1 MAKLVDAPGLGP
13 DAVQACRFES
23 DSPHHRYE
31 REAVQKECLP
41 SIFQLFKSTGPVFRI
56 HSNANTGLLTKRERR
71 EPLPSL
77 HNSVLVAAAAGAF
90 IVMMMVMMVLAAIA
104 LMFVMMVVITTT
116 AGAFLFVMVVM
127 LAATA
132 GTFLF
137 IVMMVV
143 TAAAATAFLLIM
155 VMMAAATAAA
165 FILAMMMVVT
175 AATARAFLII
185 MMMVMTAA
193 AATAAAGMAFNAN
206 RFKSFFNFRNFK
218 TDHAEHLGDVRK
230 RKHGK
235 AFRSFGHFNAAID
248 ESSDR
253 LLHRAQVAG
262 DVKHLFHGGTHNPE
276 LAGIVN
282 KNVVD
287 KKRTLFFNGNGNH
300 AFRRFKGILPGHA
313 LGRRKNELL
322 GTGKDGLS
330 GSRFGRQEL
339 GKGRHF

>member
-1 MAKLVDAPGLGP
+1 M
-13 DAVQACRFES
+13 
-23 DSPHHRYE
+23 
-31 REAVQKECLP
+31 
-41 SIFQLFKSTGPVFRI
+41 
-56 HSNANTGLLTKRERR
+56 
-71 EPLPSL
+71 
-77 HNSVLVAAAAGAF
+77 
-90 IVMMMVMMVLAAIA
+90 MMMVMMFAAIA
-104 LMFVMMVVITTT
+104 LMFVMMVMMVAATT
-116 AGAFLFVMVVM
+116 AGAFLFVVVVM
-127 LAATA
+127 MMLAATTAALIFIMMMVAAATA

-155 VMMAAATAAA
+155 VMMAAT
-165 FILAMMMVVT
+165 
-175 AATARAFLII
+175 TARAFLII
-185 MMMVMTAA
+185 MMMVMTATTA
-193 AATAAAGMAFNAN
+193 AATAAAGMALNTN
-206 RFKSFFNFRNFK
+206 RLKGFFNFRNLK

-248 ESSDR
+248 ESADS
-253 LLHRAQVAG
+253 LLHRAQIAG
-262 DVKHLFHGGTHNPE
+262 DMKHFFHGGTHNPE

-287 KKRTLFFNGNGNH
+287 EKRTLFFNGNGDH

-313 LGRRKNELL
+313 LGGRKNELL

-330 GSRFGRQEL
+330 GSRFRRQEL

>member
-1 MAKLVDAPGLGP
+1 M
-13 DAVQACRFES
+13 
-23 DSPHHRYE
+23 
-31 REAVQKECLP
+31 
-41 SIFQLFKSTGPVFRI
+41 
-56 HSNANTGLLTKRERR
+56 
-71 EPLPSL
+71 
-77 HNSVLVAAAAGAF
+77 
-90 IVMMMVMMVLAAIA
+90 MMMVMMFAAIA
-104 LMFVMMVVITTT
+104 LMFVMMVMMVAATT
-116 AGAFLFVMVVM
+116 AGAFLFVVVVM
-127 LAATA
+127 MLAATTAALIFIMMMVAAATA

-155 VMMAAATAAA
+155 VMMAAT
-165 FILAMMMVVT
+165 T
-175 AATARAFLII
+175 
-185 MMMVMTAA
+185 A
-193 AATAAAGMAFNAN
+193 AATAAAGMALNTN
-206 RFKSFFNFRNFK
+206 RLKGFFNFRNLK

-248 ESSDR
+248 ESADS
-253 LLHRAQVAG
+253 LLHRAQIAG
-262 DVKHLFHGGTHNPE
+262 DMKHFFHGGTHNPE

-287 KKRTLFFNGNGNH
+287 EKRTLFFNGNGDH

-313 LGRRKNELL
+313 LGGRKNELL

-330 GSRFGRQEL
+330 GSRFRRQEL

>member
-1 MAKLVDAPGLGP
+1 
-13 DAVQACRFES
+13 
-23 DSPHHRYE
+23 
-31 REAVQKECLP
+31 
-41 SIFQLFKSTGPVFRI
+41 
-56 HSNANTGLLTKRERR
+56 
-71 EPLPSL
+71 
-77 HNSVLVAAAAGAF
+77 
-90 IVMMMVMMVLAAIA
+90 MMMFAAIA
-104 LMFVMMVVITTT
+104 LMFVMMVMMVAATT
-116 AGAFLFVMVVM
+116 AGAFLFVVVVM
-127 LAATA
+127 MMMLATAAAALIFIMMMAAATA

-137 IVMMVV
+137 IV
-143 TAAAATAFLLIM
+143 
-155 VMMAAATAAA
+155 
-165 FILAMMMVVT
+165 MMVVT

-185 MMMVMTAA
+185 MMMVMTATTA
-193 AATAAAGMAFNAN
+193 AATAAAGMALNTN
-206 RFKSFFNFRNFK
+206 RLKSFFNFRNFK

-248 ESSDR
+248 ESADS

-262 DVKHLFHGGTHNPE
+262 DMKHLFHGGTHNPE

-282 KNVVD
+282 ENVVD
-287 KKRTLFFNGNGNH
+287 EERTLFFNGDGDH

-313 LGRRKNELL
+313 LGGRKNELL

>member
-1 MAKLVDAPGLGP
+1 
-13 DAVQACRFES
+13 
-23 DSPHHRYE
+23 
-31 REAVQKECLP
+31 
-41 SIFQLFKSTGPVFRI
+41 
-56 HSNANTGLLTKRERR
+56 
-71 EPLPSL
+71 
-77 HNSVLVAAAAGAF
+77 
-90 IVMMMVMMVLAAIA
+90 MMMVMMFAAIA
-104 LMFVMMVVITTT
+104 LMFVIMVMMVAATS
-116 AGAFLFVMVVM
+116 AGAFLFVVVVM
-127 LAATA
+127 MLAATTAALIFIMMMVAAATA

-155 VMMAAATAAA
+155 VMMAAT
-165 FILAMMMVVT
+165 T
-175 AATARAFLII
+175 
-185 MMMVMTAA
+185 A
-193 AATAAAGMAFNAN
+193 AATAAAGMALNTN
-206 RFKSFFNFRNFK
+206 RLKGFFNFRNLK

-248 ESSDR
+248 ESADS
-253 LLHRAQVAG
+253 LLHRAQITG
-262 DVKHLFHGGTHNPE
+262 DMKHFFHGGTHNPE

-287 KKRTLFFNGNGNH
+287 EKRTLFFNGNGDH

-313 LGRRKNELL
+313 LGGRKNELL

-330 GSRFGRQEL
+330 GSRFRRQEL

>member
-1 MAKLVDAPGLGP
+1 MAA
-13 DAVQACRFES
+13 
-23 DSPHHRYE
+23 
-31 REAVQKECLP
+31 
-41 SIFQLFKSTGPVFRI
+41 T
-56 HSNANTGLLTKRERR
+56 
-71 EPLPSL
+71 
-77 HNSVLVAAAAGAF
+77 AGAF
-90 IVMMMVMMVLAAIA
+90 IVMMMVMMFAAIA
-104 LMFVMMVVITTT
+104 LMFVMMVMMVAATS
-116 AGAFLFVMVVM
+116 AGAFLFVVVVM
-127 LAATA
+127 MLAATTAALIFIMMMVAAATA

-155 VMMAAATAAA
+155 VMMAAT
-165 FILAMMMVVT
+165 
-175 AATARAFLII
+175 TARAFLII
-185 MMMVMTAA
+185 MMMVMTAT
-193 AATAAAGMAFNAN
+193 TAAAGMALNTN
-206 RFKSFFNFRNFK
+206 RLKGFFNFRNLK

-248 ESSDR
+248 ESADS
-253 LLHRAQVAG
+253 LLHRAQITG
-262 DVKHLFHGGTHNPE
+262 DMKHFFHGGTHNPE

-287 KKRTLFFNGNGNH
+287 EKRTLFFNGNGDH

-313 LGRRKNELL
+313 LGGRKNELL

-330 GSRFGRQEL
+330 GSRFRRQEL